1 MQREFDVI
9 IWGATGFT
17 GKLVTRYMKQNYTDG
32 NFKWAIAG
40 RNPDKLAGLG
50 IPENRTLLADSN
62 DKESMAQLV
71 QKGRVVLTTVGP
83 YARYGNTLV
92 EACTKHGT
100 HYCDLTGEV
109 YWMRAMIES
118 FNSMAKE
125 SGAKIV
131 HTCGFDSI
139 PSDLGAYFLQKA
151 MIAKFGVPANH
162 IKYRSVAFKGGV
174 SGGTADSMIAMM
186 EKAEEDPTVIS
197 IGEDPY
203 ALNFLGRGPDSGD
216 IATAFYDDDFEA
228 WVAPFIMAQI
238 NTRVVR
244 RTNELLDYRYG
255 KDFRYDEGTLTSKGP
270 GGFLGANAAALGFK
284 AVNRLSAMKPTRSLL
299 QRLIPK
305 PGEGPSEEII
315 TTGFFKIELL
325 AKHPT
330 DQTKNL
336 KATVTGDQDPGY
348 GSTAKML
355 AESALAL
362 AQDDLPVQGGFW
374 TPASAMGDALLERL
388 PNNAGV
394 NFTLDNN

>member
-1 MQREFDVI
+1 M
-9 IWGATGFT
+9 
-17 GKLVTRYMKQNYTDG
+17 
-32 NFKWAIAG
+32 
-40 RNPDKLAGLG
+40 
-50 IPENRTLLADSN
+50 
-62 DKESMAQLV
+62 
-71 QKGRVVLTTVGP
+71 
-83 YARYGNTLV
+83 
-92 EACTKHGT
+92 
-100 HYCDLTGEV
+100 
-109 YWMRAMIES
+109 
-118 FNSMAKE
+118 
-125 SGAKIV
+125 
-131 HTCGFDSI
+131 
-139 PSDLGAYFLQKA
+139 
-151 MIAKFGVPANH
+151 
-162 IKYRSVAFKGGV
+162 
-174 SGGTADSMIAMM
+174 
-186 EKAEEDPTVIS
+186 
-197 IGEDPY
+197 
-203 ALNFLGRGPDSGD
+203 GPDSGD

-315 TTGFFKIELL
+315 TTGFFKIKLL

-374 TPASAMGDALLERL
+374 TPASAMGNALLERL